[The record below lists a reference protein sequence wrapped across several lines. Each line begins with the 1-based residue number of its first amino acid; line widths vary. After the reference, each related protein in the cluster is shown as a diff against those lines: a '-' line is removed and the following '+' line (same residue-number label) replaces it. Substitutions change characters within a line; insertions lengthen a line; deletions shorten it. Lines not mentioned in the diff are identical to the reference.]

1 MQEREAKLL
10 KAIIESHI
18 KTARPVGSQGL
29 ASKDFDLSP
38 ATIRNE
44 MAVLEDQG
52 LITQP
57 YTSAGRIPTVAGYQ
71 YYLDHLLSIKK
82 SSPEEIAEIKNAYHQ
97 DIRDLAKLLAH
108 KTHLAC
114 VAAMGPHDFYFTGLF
129 NLFSQVEFE
138 DYKMVLSM
146 SQVVDS
152 LEKAMAD
159 IYHTVKSPQILLG
172 RDNPFSDQCA
182 VAVTPMP
189 ETRLLAILG
198 PLRMDYNKVLGLLNS
213 IENIHER

>member
-1 MQEREAKLL
+1 MQDREAKLL

-52 LITQP
+52 LIMQP
-57 YTSAGRIPTVAGYQ
+57 HTSAGRIPTVLGYQ
-71 YYLDHLLSIKK
+71 YYLDNLLSVKK
-82 SSPEEIAEIKNAYHQ
+82 SSAEETAELKNAYHQ
-97 DIRDLAKLLAH
+97 DIRNLAKLLAH

-114 VAAMGPHDFYFTGLF
+114 TAALGPSEYYFTGLF

-152 LEKAMAD
+152 LEKAMAN
-159 IYHTVKSPQILLG
+159 IYHTVDKPKILLG

-182 VAVTPMP
+182 VALMP
-189 ETRLLAILG
+189 LPDQKLLGILG
-198 PLRMDYNKVLGLLNS
+198 PLRMDYNRILGLLNS
-213 IENIHER
+213 IENIYAK